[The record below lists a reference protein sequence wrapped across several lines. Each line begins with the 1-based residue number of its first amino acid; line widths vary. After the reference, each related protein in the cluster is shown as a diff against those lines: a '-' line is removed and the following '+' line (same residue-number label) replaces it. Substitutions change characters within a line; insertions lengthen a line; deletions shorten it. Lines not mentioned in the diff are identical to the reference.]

1 MLNTSMTKKT
11 TAQTK
16 FAQAVLAL
24 VLGLLAGSL
33 WAQQQGFSSLEERM
47 TAKEFR
53 NSGLEK
59 LSEEELRALNDW
71 IRGHSLGAEEGGQYA
86 ANDPANQE
94 GDRRGFRDYYGQRTP
109 ITTRIKGTFNGWNGE
124 TVFELEN
131 GMIWK
136 QAEQHKLGA
145 KTRENPEVTI
155 EPGFLSAWYLRI
167 DGINK
172 RLRVTRVE

>member
-1 MLNTSMTKKT
+1 MKSRFRNLL
-11 TAQTK
+11 TALS
-16 FAQAVLAL
+16 LAL
-24 VLGLLAGSL
+24 SLGLFSSALL
-33 WAQQQGFSSLEERM
+33 AQQQGFSSLEERM

-53 NSGLEK
+53 ATGLEK
-59 LSEEELRALNDW
+59 LSEDELKALNTW
-71 IRGHSLGAEEGGQYA
+71 IRAHSLGAEEGVAYVLG
-86 ANDPANQE
+86 E
-94 GDRRGFRDYYGQRTP
+94 EEGGKGDRRGFRDYRGDRVA
-109 ITTRIKGTFNGWNGE
+109 IHTRIKGTFNGWSGE

-136 QAEQHKLGA
+136 QAEQNILGA
-145 KTRENPEVTI
+145 KAIENPEVVI